1 MENYIWFSYHE
12 DSLIVHW
19 KKKDKRK
26 IDKYQ
31 QYLYIYVYDLVLK
44 SILCHF
50 NIRTDFLN
58 KYILDFAINSWYFL
72 NYL

>member
-31 QYLYIYVYDLVLK
+31 QYLYICIWFSVKVNDIMSLQ
-44 SILCHF
+44 H
-50 NIRTDFLN
+50 
-58 KYILDFAINSWYFL
+58 
-72 NYL
+72 